1 MGFEIVTLS
10 FKGNNSED
18 SIRNFKIRENFC
30 VIPDLSTQRKV
41 EVKKR

>member
-18 SIRNFKIRENFC
+18 SIRNFKKGEFLCNPRFEH
-30 VIPDLSTQRKV
+30 PKG
-41 EVKKR
+41 K